1 MMIYTGLLA
10 LFAFHNVWGT
20 TTAFSVNTIRNQ
32 QTSRDL
38 VSLQSSP
45 SSSDT
50 DVPVFPVGLPFQRLQ
65 GGGTV
70 RTYQIP
76 GWADRV
82 QMEIRTNGRPLR
94 ATAQLWLGPIRNVHT
109 MQIDSQDGL
118 LSPYRAG
125 LKFKADGQGR
135 TLKISTSESQ
145 EMPIDVAVTVPS
157 VERSVEIGA
166 VFDNIW
172 DNSDKIKVQGAVVGS
187 GDAGSVRTFPVDS
200 DVDAVQ
206 FLCWSKDTGKKSL
219 KAKIEVLQGPNNRK
233 QVYDLQCGGSTQ
245 PFHAVFET
253 PGAGW
258 VVRIVNKK
266 NIEDGLFQAVLVPY
280 NLGDAGTTIG
290 KLAGGVTPTESK
302 QWWQ

>member
-1 MMIYTGLLA
+1 MICTRLLTLVA
-10 LFAFHNVWGT
+10 IQNVWAL
-20 TTAFSVNTIRNQ
+20 TTAFTVNQGVVRNAV
-32 QTSRDL
+32 TLKSSKASYDSEVPIFPLDL
-38 VSLQSSP
+38 P
-45 SSSDT
+45 M
-50 DVPVFPVGLPFQRLQ
+50 QRVQ
-65 GGGTV
+65 GGNTV

-94 ATAQLWLGPIRNVHT
+94 CTAQLWLGPIRNVHT
-109 MQIDSQDGL
+109 MEINNQDGQ

-135 TLKISTSESQ
+135 VLKISTSESL
-145 EMPIDVAVTVPS
+145 EMPVDVAVTVPS
-157 VERSVEIGA
+157 VERSAEINTA
-166 VFDNIW
+166 FETIW
-172 DNSDKIKVQGAVVGS
+172 QNSDKIKVQGAVVGS
-187 GDAGSVRTFPVDS
+187 GESGSVRTFPVDS

-206 FLCWSKDTGKKSL
+206 FLCWSRDTGKKSL
-219 KAKIEVLQGPNNRK
+219 KAKLEVLQGPNNRR

-266 NIEDGLFQAVLVPY
+266 NIEDGLFQAVLLPY
-280 NLGDAGTTIG
+280 KLGKAGTTVG
-290 KLAGGVTPTESK
+290 NLPSGVPTAAKE
-302 QWWQ
+302 WWQ

>member
-1 MMIYTGLLA
+1 MYSAILA
-10 LFAFHNVWGT
+10 ICVLSNSWRAN
-20 TTAFSVNTIRNQ
+20 AFSTSIILKS
-32 QTSRDL
+32 SRDITAPL
-38 VSLQSSP
+38 KSSP
-45 SSSDT
+45 NPYET
-50 DVPVFPVGLPFQRLQ
+50 DVPVFPVNLPMQRVQ

-94 ATAQLWLGPIRNVHT
+94 ATAQLWLGPLRNVHT
-109 MQIDSQDGL
+109 MQIDTQDGA

-145 EMPIDVAVTVPS
+145 EMPIDVAVTIPS
-157 VERSVEIGA
+157 VERSAEIGA
-166 VFDNIW
+166 AFDYIW
-172 DNSDKIKVQGAVVGS
+172 NNCDKTIVQGAVVGS
-187 GDAGSVRTFPVDS
+187 GEKGSVRTFPVDS

-206 FLCWSKDTGKKSL
+206 FLCWSRDTGKKSL

-253 PGAGW
+253 PGPGW
-258 VVRIVNKK
+258 VVRLFNKK
-266 NIEDGLFQAVLVPY
+266 YIEDGLFQAVLVPY
-280 NLGDAGTTIG
+280 NLGNSGTPLG
-290 KLAGGVTPTESK
+290 KIPLNPKTSK
-302 QWWQ
+302 EWWQ